1 MITNCILLD
10 NWVDKM
16 IHWTS
21 ELIVN
26 IAKRTDV
33 ATDKIV
39 LPQTVL
45 QELLDQSQELPS
57 PLIFRLTNPGT
68 GNYTHV
74 GVREFSAPYGVAI
87 LPSTVGEL
95 LSVKVNDSVVAE
107 MVELPKG
114 TKLRLEPL
122 RGNYNVDDWKSML
135 EAQLNTTHTALT
147 KGNVLTV
154 TDPLRPE
161 NTFEFKIQELE
172 PAEAVCIVDTDVELE
187 IGEPTAFQTQASSAA
202 SGPIVVQVDVP
213 LTVYLE
219 EAETKLELKDWDRS
233 KPIEFSMEEDGDDKV
248 AAALI
253 GIDDSTNRDNFI
265 WSTLLG
271 PVTIKP
277 NDPFLSD
284 DTSTLYVTVLAQT
297 VPMKITLKALQH
309 GAPITD
315 NAGTTN
321 IDTDPAKSICP
332 NCKQAI
338 PAQSLTLHSA
348 FCARNNVPCDCGKI
362 FQKRIPDTH
371 WHCLE
376 HGMDGNS
383 NDSKQLH
390 SQYLHEPAQCKCGD
404 GDKEEDPIFSSKVTL
419 GLHRATECPLALHIC
434 RFCHLKLPRGR
445 STAVDTLSG
454 LSAHESACG
463 SKTTDC
469 YLCGRTIRRRELN
482 SHMQYHDMD
491 RLAQTAPAICTNK
504 NCARVAGDN
513 DLGLC
518 TFCYGPLHSTLYDPT
533 GAKLQSRIERRYVI
547 QLTRGCGNA
556 FCVNPQC
563 KMNRQLAGMAQVV
576 PVVKELM
583 ALGNVF
589 YFCVD
594 EMTTKRK
601 MFVDIEVAEGEYEA
615 GWCVKAIDKA
625 KGNEQEARNWLQTHA
640 VKRTEQ

>member
-1 MITNCILLD
+1 MIR
-10 NWVDKM
+10 
-16 IHWTS
+16 WTS
-21 ELIVN
+21 ELIVDSS
-26 IAKRTDV
+26 KRTANV
-33 ATDKIV
+33 ATDKIL

-45 QELLDQSQELPS
+45 EELLNQSQDLPS
-57 PLIFRLTNPGT
+57 PMIFRLTNPGT
-68 GNYTHV
+68 GDYTHV
-74 GVREFSAPYGVAI
+74 GVREFSASDGVAV
-87 LPSTVGEL
+87 LPCAVGKL
-95 LSVKVNDSVVAE
+95 LNTKPNDTVVAE

-154 TDPLRPE
+154 TDPLRLE

-172 PAEAVCIVDTDVELE
+172 PADAVCIVDTDVELE
-187 IGEPTAFQTQASSAA
+187 IDEPTALQTQQLQQTAA
-202 SGPIVVQVDVP
+202 SGPTVVQVDVP
-213 LTVYLE
+213 SSLNLQ
-219 EAETKLELKDWDRS
+219 ETETRLELRDWDKTR
-233 KPIEFSMEEDGDDKV
+233 PIEFTLEEDEDDNV
-248 AAALI
+248 AAAFI
-253 GIDDSTNRDNFI
+253 GVDDSTNRENFI

-284 DTSTLYVTVLAQT
+284 DTSALYITVLAQT
-297 VPMKITLKALQH
+297 VPMKVVLTARQTS
-309 GAPITD
+309 APTTD
-315 NAGTTN
+315 RAEPASSAAGVST
-321 IDTDPAKSICP
+321 CP
-332 NCKQAI
+332 NCKQTI

-348 FCARNNVPCDCGKI
+348 FCARNNVPCECGKI
-362 FQKRIPDTH
+362 FQKRVPETH

-376 HGMDGNS
+376 HGVDGDS

-390 SQYLHEPAQCKCGD
+390 SQYLHEPAQCQCGQAND
-404 GDKEEDPIFSSKVTL
+404 EEDPVFPSKVTL

-434 RFCHLKLPRGR
+434 RFCHLKLPRGK

-463 SKTTDC
+463 NKTTDC
-469 YLCGRTIRRRELN
+469 YLCGRTVRRRELE

-491 RLAQTAPAICTNK
+491 RLAQKAPAVCTNK

-518 TFCYGPLHSTLYDPT
+518 TFCYGPLHSTHYDPT
-533 GAKLQSRIERRYVI
+533 GAKLQARIERRYVI
-547 QLTRGCGNA
+547 QLTRGCGNS

-563 KMNRQLAGMAQVV
+563 KMNRQVTGMAQVM
-576 PVVKELM
+576 PIVKELM

-601 MFVDIEVAEGEYEA
+601 MFVDIEVAEGEYDE
-615 GWCVKAIDKA
+615 GWCVMAIDKA

-640 VKRTEQ
+640 VKRSEQ